1 MSETPPKAPPSRI
14 VRILVGIVLGNAA
27 AALQFIGV
35 IIVAR
40 QYFVGRPYLAYG
52 TPSLFFVAMTAGF
65 VASIIWRPLRLTM
78 GQSALHS
85 LSSTLLAMGGATI
98 AFHEGI
104 ICILMAAPI
113 YYFLFAAGAEIGRR
127 WLRRDSN
134 LRLTLVPL
142 LFLLAAA
149 EFYLRPA
156 DSGTVVDELTI
167 AAPPGKVWSHV
178 QAFSGIAEP
187 PSFWLFR
194 IGLPYPVSTTNAGN
208 FVGAE
213 RACEFSGGAIF
224 KEKVAEFV
232 ENERLTFDIVESPP
246 DPELIGH
253 LDAHRG
259 QFLLQTM
266 ATEPRP

>member
-1 MSETPPKAPPSRI
+1 MSETPPEASPSRI

-113 YYFLFAAGAEIGRR
+113 YYFLFAAGAE
-127 WLRRDSN
+127 
-134 LRLTLVPL
+134 TLSFPPIVVAGAQSAEGHGHAGDYRIRAGDTL
-142 LFLLAAA
+142 LF
-149 EFYLRPA
+149 
-156 DSGTVVDELTI
+156 D
-167 AAPPGKVWSHV
+167 
-178 QAFSGIAEP
+178 
-187 PSFWLFR
+187 
-194 IGLPYPVSTTNAGN
+194 
-208 FVGAE
+208 
-213 RACEFSGGAIF
+213 
-224 KEKVAEFV
+224 
-232 ENERLTFDIVESPP
+232 
-246 DPELIGH
+246 
-253 LDAHRG
+253 
-259 QFLLQTM
+259 
-266 ATEPRP
+266 